1 MVYDFVMNDIPKLND
16 ILGLPVED
24 RLALASA
31 IWDSLAAE
39 PETVPVPAWHR
50 QIVEQRLAED
60 DADPSAG
67 ESFAALRRRIEG
79 RD

>member
-1 MVYDFVMNDIPKLND
+1 MNDIPKLKD

-39 PETVPVPAWHR
+39 PGNVPVPAWHR
-50 QIVEQRLAED
+50 DILEQRLAD
-60 DADPSAG
+60 DQAEPSAG
-67 ESFAALRRRIEG
+67 DSFAEVRRRIEG
-79 RD
+79 DI

>member
-1 MVYDFVMNDIPKLND
+1 MLVYNFDMNDIPKLKD

-39 PETVPVPAWHR
+39 PANLPVPNWHR
-50 QIVEQRLAED
+50 EIVEQRLAD
-60 DADPSAG
+60 DEADPSFQSRQ
-67 ESFAALRRRIEG
+67 EFNL
-79 RD
+79 